1 VPKTASDEPLI
12 GAKDAADLLGVD
24 PATVVRW
31 VHAGRVT
38 PITKAPGKTGAWLF
52 SRAEIARLARDRL
65 AAREGAA

>member
-1 VPKTASDEPLI
+1 MVKNNGVPPLI
-12 GAKDAADLLGVD
+12 GAAEAAVILGVD

-31 VHAGRVT
+31 VHAEKLT
-38 PITKAPGKTGAWLF
+38 PITKAPGQTGAWLF